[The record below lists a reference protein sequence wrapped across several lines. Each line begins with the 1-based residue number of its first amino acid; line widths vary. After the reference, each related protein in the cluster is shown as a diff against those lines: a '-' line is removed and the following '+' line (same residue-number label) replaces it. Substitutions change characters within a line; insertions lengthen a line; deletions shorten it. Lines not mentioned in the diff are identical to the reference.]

1 MSSILKNKMIQNLIN
16 KAPANVKALLEEV
29 LSDDTLSIT
38 EKINKLQSLIE
49 GDKNYE
55 KAKKMSS
62 FFSSGIFKKKKNND

>member
-1 MSSILKNKMIQNLIN
+1 MSDILKNKMIQNLID
-16 KAPANVKALLEEV
+16 KAPENVKALLEEV
-29 LSDDTLSIT
+29 LGDENLSIS

-62 FFSSGIFKKKKNND
+62 FFGSNFFKKDKK